1 MGGNSVGIEPTYWTV
16 KELIL
21 KKRLILSNAPL
32 KLKGMLKLN
41 VSTEVPEPS
50 EEPFPGGDGVVCVCW
65 GGLEELFILWITDVM
80 FSKPHPNSS
89 FSTESG
95 AGAKT
100 VPGTAACE
108 TKTEPG
114 FCGGNAFKF
123 LWWKSTYKDS
133 IGSGERGLC
142 VCFFFCTFLA
152 WLQLPDQDQRTW
164 RTGCP
169 RWLRRFRHSS
179 WQSHPDWLTRYCS
192 LLPCSQKNTL
202 SVNST
207 FQSIKTHSFKKN
219 QSYTSLCLI
228 TRIQVLAF
236 C

>member
-1 MGGNSVGIEPTYWTV
+1 
-16 KELIL
+16 
-21 KKRLILSNAPL
+21 
-32 KLKGMLKLN
+32 
-41 VSTEVPEPS
+41 
-50 EEPFPGGDGVVCVCW
+50 
-65 GGLEELFILWITDVM
+65 M

-142 VCFFFCTFLA
+142 VFFFFVPS
-152 WLQLPDQDQRTW
+152 WLDCSYQIRT
-164 RTGCP
+164 REHGEQAVP
-169 RWLRRFRHSS
+169 
-179 WQSHPDWLTRYCS
+179 
-192 LLPCSQKNTL
+192 
-202 SVNST
+202 VG
-207 FQSIKTHSFKKN
+207 
-219 QSYTSLCLI
+219 
-228 TRIQVLAF
+228 
-236 C
+236 